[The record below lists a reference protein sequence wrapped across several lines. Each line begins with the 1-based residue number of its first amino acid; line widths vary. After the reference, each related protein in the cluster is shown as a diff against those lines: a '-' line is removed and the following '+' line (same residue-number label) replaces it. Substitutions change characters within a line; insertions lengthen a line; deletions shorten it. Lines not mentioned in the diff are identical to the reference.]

1 MERLPTCSENVMNFS
16 FKRPEDSPGFL
27 LWKLSNFWQQQ
38 QRKALA
44 KLGLTHGQFVVLAGV
59 LWLSHQSS
67 EPVTQQQ
74 VSVLTQMDKMTL
86 STLIKSLLRKALLE
100 RADHS
105 KDKRAY
111 ALNLTTIGRIK
122 VLEAIPVVEG
132 IDAKFF
138 SPETEGLKGLVKI
151 LIARGIVYEP

>member
-1 MERLPTCSENVMNFS
+1 MNFS

-27 LWKLSNFWQQQ
+27 LWKLSNSWQQQ

-59 LWLSHQSS
+59 LWLSHQ
-67 EPVTQQQ
+67 PTGHVTQQQ
-74 VSVLTQMDKMTL
+74 VSVLTQIDKMTL
-86 STLIKSLLRKALLE
+86 STIIQSLLRKELLE

-111 ALNLTTIGRIK
+111 ALKLTELAQSK
-122 VLEAIPVVEG
+122 VLAAIPIVEG
-132 IDAKFF
+132 IDLKFF

-151 LIARGIVYEP
+151 LIARGVIYEK